1 MDGWAIQAII
11 TLIVIPVLGW
21 YLSRLI
27 KKKDEAEVAERKQW
41 QRGAVERHTTLVKR
55 FDSLE
60 KCMREVK
67 STLNEKLDIVDFE
80 KESAEKWARMN
91 HHEHAIDCNSSQCS
105 ARRTSGVII

>member
-27 KKKDEAEVAERKQW
+27 KKKDEAEVSERKQW
-41 QRGAVERHTTLVKR
+41 QKGAVERHVTLVKR

-60 KCMREVK
+60 QCVNEVK
-67 STLNEKLDIVDFE
+67 GCLRTKLDIEDFE
-80 KESAEKWARMN
+80 KESAEKWTRMN
-91 HHEHAIDCNSSQCS
+91 HHEHAIECHSKECS